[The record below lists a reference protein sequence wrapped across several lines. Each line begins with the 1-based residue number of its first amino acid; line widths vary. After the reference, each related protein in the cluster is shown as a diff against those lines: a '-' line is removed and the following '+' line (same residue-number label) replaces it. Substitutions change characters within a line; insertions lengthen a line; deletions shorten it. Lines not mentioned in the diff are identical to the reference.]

1 MLQKR
6 EINSFGSPVA
16 GGFAGMIEKRDW
28 LILLAILGMD
38 LSWLYG
44 WASLIMLSSFNQP
57 FPQMTILS
65 VACLATLLTLTHHRR
80 GWRYYQIGG
89 AHLVGLILACA
100 ALTYG
105 VGNSAHSFFD
115 AAWVRV
121 FFTTPRNPVGWLMQ
135 AVALFWCLA
144 FWITATR
151 LAVLPRNYL
160 TVSNHFDFGVIAL
173 VLLHLIEVLISV
185 EGGITLTELSPPRLL
200 FSFFAFSVP
209 AFCLT
214 RCAVQ
219 GKSDFITGFRGIG
232 VILSFLALFLLL
244 GSGVTAL
251 FLPYL
256 TVAAETGVAVLRTVA
271 TPVGEFLLRILM
283 FLFGHRQQISDP
295 AVSSSSQQLQVQDI
309 ADQPMEGWLVLLQN
323 ILLFLAAGLGILLA
337 LALCALVIRQ
347 LGWWL
352 SRRSDT
358 VDPGPSPWQLFREL
372 MRKLIVIIILRWH
385 KTLSSGKRNRDPIQ
399 LYLSL
404 MAWGAMSGLALVP
417 SETPREYGSRLIEKL
432 PAAAEEIHI
441 IIAVHNVSIYG
452 GLTDQATQLQRAWL
466 AHTRLRSPRLWP
478 ARMKSLLFR

>member
-1 MLQKR
+1 MT
-6 EINSFGSPVA
+6 G
-16 GGFAGMIEKRDW
+16 KRDW

-57 FPQMTILS
+57 FPQLTILS
-65 VACLATLLTLTHHRR
+65 IACLATLLTLSHHRR

-89 AHLVGLILACA
+89 AHLVGLILTCA

-105 VGNSAHSFFD
+105 TGNSAHSFFD
-115 AAWVRV
+115 AAWVRE
-121 FFTTPRNPVGWLMQ
+121 FFTTPRTPVGWLMQ
-135 AVALFWCLA
+135 AVALFWCLV
-144 FWITATR
+144 FWISATR

-185 EGGITLTELSPPRLL
+185 EGGMTLTELSLPRLL

-244 GSGVTAL
+244 GSGVAAL

-256 TVAAETGVAVLRTVA
+256 TVAAETGVAVLKTVT
-271 TPVGEFLLRILM
+271 TPIGEFLLRILM

-295 AVSSSSQQLQVQDI
+295 AVSSSSQQLQVQAI
-309 ADQPMEGWLVLLQN
+309 ADQPMEGWMLLLQK
-323 ILLFLAAGLGILLA
+323 ILLFIAAGLGIVLFRA
-337 LALCALVIRQ
+337 FCASIVLQLV
-347 LGWWL
+347 WWL
-352 SRRSDT
+352 SRSSDT
-358 VDPGPSPWQLFREL
+358 VDPSPSPWQQF
-372 MRKLIVIIILRWH
+372 RKLMHKMIGIIILYWN
-385 KTLSSGKRNRDPIQ
+385 KIWSSGERNRDPVQ

-404 MAWGAMSGLALVP
+404 MAWGAMSGMALVP

-441 IIAVHNVSIYG
+441 IIAAHNVSIYG
-452 GLTDQATQLQRAWL
+452 GMSDQATQLQRAWS
-466 AHTRLRSPRLWP
+466 AYTRLRSPRLWP

>member
-1 MLQKR
+1 MNEKR
-6 EINSFGSPVA
+6 E
-16 GGFAGMIEKRDW
+16 W
-28 LILLAILGMD
+28 LILLALLGMD
-38 LSWLYG
+38 FSWLYG

-57 FPQMTILS
+57 FPQMTALS
-65 VACLATLLTLTHHRR
+65 VACLATLLTLSHHRH

-89 AHLVGLILACA
+89 AHFIGLILACA
-100 ALTYG
+100 AVTYG
-105 VGNSAHSFFD
+105 IGDSIYSFFD
-115 AAWVRV
+115 AAWIRD
-121 FFTTPRNPVGWLMQ
+121 FFTTPRTPVEWLMH

-144 FWITATR
+144 FWIAAAR
-151 LAVLPRNYL
+151 LAVLPRKYL

-173 VLLHLIEVLISV
+173 VLLHLLEVLISV
-185 EGGITLTELSPPRLL
+185 EGGITITELSLPRLL

-244 GSGVTAL
+244 GSGVAAL
-251 FLPYL
+251 FLPFL
-256 TVAAETGVAVLRTVA
+256 TIAAETGVAVLKTVT
-271 TPVGEFLLRILM
+271 TPIGEFLLRILM

-295 AVSSSSQQLQVQDI
+295 AVAGSSQQLQVQAI
-309 ADQPMEGWLVLLQN
+309 VDQPVEGWLLLLQK
-323 ILLFLAAGLGILLA
+323 ILLFLVAGLGLLLV
-337 LALCALVIRQ
+337 LALCALVILQ

-352 SRRSDT
+352 SRRTDT
-358 VDPGPSPWQLFREL
+358 VDPSPCPWHQFREL
-372 MRKLIVIIILRWH
+372 MHKLIVIIILRWR
-385 KTLSSGKRNRDPIQ
+385 KLRNSRKRNRDPVH

-441 IIAVHNVSIYG
+441 IIAAHNVSIYG
-452 GLTDQATQLQRAWL
+452 GMIDQATQLQRAWS
-466 AHTRLRSPRLWP
+466 AYRRLRSPRLWP

>member
-1 MLQKR
+1 MT
-6 EINSFGSPVA
+6 G
-16 GGFAGMIEKRDW
+16 KRDW

-65 VACLATLLTLTHHRR
+65 VACLATLLTLSHHRR

-105 VGNSAHSFFD
+105 MGNSAHSFFD
-115 AAWVRV
+115 AAWVRE
-121 FFTTPRNPVGWLMQ
+121 FFTAPRTPVGWLMQ
-135 AVALFWCLA
+135 AVALFWCLV
-144 FWITATR
+144 FWISATR
-151 LAVLPRNYL
+151 LAVLPRNNL
-160 TVSNHFDFGVIAL
+160 TVSNHFDSGVIAL

-185 EGGITLTELSPPRLL
+185 EGGIILTELSLPRLL

-244 GSGVTAL
+244 GSGVAAL

-256 TVAAETGVAVLRTVA
+256 TVAAETGVAVLKTVT
-271 TPVGEFLLRILM
+271 TPIGEFLLRILM

-295 AVSSSSQQLQVQDI
+295 AVSSSSQQHQAQAI
-309 ADQPMEGWLVLLQN
+309 ADQPMEGWLLLLQK
-323 ILLFLAAGLGILLA
+323 ILLFLTIGLGILLF
-337 LALCALVIRQ
+337 LALCALVVLQ

-358 VDPGPSPWQLFREL
+358 VDPSPSPWQQF
-372 MRKLIVIIILRWH
+372 RKLMHKLIAIILLCWNKIR
-385 KTLSSGKRNRDPIQ
+385 SSSKRNRDPVQ

-404 MAWGAMSGLALVP
+404 MAWGAMSGMALVP

-432 PAAAEEIHI
+432 PAAAKEIHI
-441 IIAVHNVSIYG
+441 IIAAHNVSIYG
-452 GLTDQATQLQRAWL
+452 GMSKQATQLQHAWS
-466 AHTRLRSPRLWP
+466 AYTRLRSPRLWP

>member
-1 MLQKR
+1 MT
-6 EINSFGSPVA
+6 G
-16 GGFAGMIEKRDW
+16 KRDW

-57 FPQMTILS
+57 FPQMTALGI
-65 VACLATLLTLTHHRR
+65 ACLATLLTLSHHRR

-89 AHLVGLILACA
+89 AHFIGLIFACA

-105 VGNSAHSFFD
+105 VEHSVHSFFD
-115 AAWVRV
+115 AAWVKEL
-121 FFTTPRNPVGWLMQ
+121 FTTSRTPVGWLMQ
-135 AVALFWCLA
+135 AVTLFWCLT

-173 VLLHLIEVLISV
+173 VLLHLVEVLISV
-185 EGGITLTELSPPRLL
+185 EGGITLTELSLPRLL
-200 FSFFAFSVP
+200 FAFFAFSVP
-209 AFCLT
+209 SFCLT

-232 VILSFLALFLLL
+232 IMLSFLALFLLL
-244 GSGVTAL
+244 GSGITAL

-256 TVAAETGVAVLRTVA
+256 AVAAETGVAVLKTVT

-283 FLFGHRQQISDP
+283 FLFGHRRQISEP
-295 AVSSSSQQLQVQDI
+295 TGSGSSQDHQIQII
-309 ADQPMEGWLVLLQN
+309 ADQPPEGWLLLVQKV
-323 ILLFLAAGLGILLA
+323 IIFFTVGLGILLV
-337 LALCALVIRQ
+337 LALCALMIRQ
-347 LGWWL
+347 LFWCL
-352 SRRSDT
+352 SKRSDI
-358 VDPGPSPWQLFREL
+358 VDPGPSPWQLFRKL
-372 MRKLIVIIILRWH
+372 MHKLIIVIISRCRKL
-385 KTLSSGKRNRDPIQ
+385 LSSGKRSRDPVQ

-404 MAWGAMSGLALVP
+404 TAWGAMSGLPLVP
-417 SETPREYGSRLIEKL
+417 SETPREYGCRLIEKL

-452 GLTDQATQLQRAWL
+452 GLTDQVTQLQGAWS
-466 AHTRLRSPRLWP
+466 AYTRLHNPRLWP